1 MKQSLPGIATIHTV
15 ECASLMP
22 NMMLRAQC
30 NLPNAVFTDA
40 VQVDLIGTPS
50 LKNETKYNNGGY
62 SESAALE
69 YVTTVQP
76 SVDTPLAFIVKC
88 VNGDTYLLG
97 TREKPYP
104 VVKTTKTTG
113 TPDSEASV
121 YKVEISYLAPKTLIP
136 IKF

>member
-40 VQVDLIGTPS
+40 VQVYFVGTPT
-50 LKNETKYNNGGY
+50 LKNEIKYNNGGY
-62 SESAALE
+62 SESATLE
-69 YVTTVQP
+69 YVTTDQP

-88 VNGDTYLLG
+88 VNGESYLLG
-97 TREKPYP
+97 TREKPFP

-113 TPDSEASV
+113 SPDSDASV
-121 YKVEISYLAPKTLIP
+121 FKVEISYLAPKTLIP
-136 IKF
+136 VKF